1 MAKFHPYNK
10 LSNADKEEYFIQLCF
25 VISRTKNIIEVA
37 NILKDLLT
45 EQEVEM
51 VGKRLQIADMLME
64 GFGYSVIKKTLKT
77 SDSTIARVHEWLKL
91 AGNGFHLAKEKLED
105 YNRKEKQKMISE
117 KSSWSSMKKK
127 YPMYFW
133 PQIILEEIVKNSNKK
148 QRTRIRR
155 VLGQMKQKTELSERV
170 KLLVED

>member
-1 MAKFHPYNK
+1 MAKFHPHNK

-25 VISRTKNIIEVA
+25 VLSKTRNIIEAA

-45 EQEVEM
+45 AQEVEM

-64 GFGYSVIKKTLKT
+64 GFSYNVIKKTLKT

-91 AGNGFHLAKEKLED
+91 AGNGFRLAKEKLED
-105 YNRKEKQKMISE
+105 YNRKEKQTMIS
-117 KSSWSSMKKK
+117 KGSSWSSMKRK

-133 PQIILEEIVKNSNKK
+133 PQIILEEIVANSSKK
-148 QRTRIRR
+148 QRMRIKQ
-155 VLGQMKQKTELSERV
+155 VLSRMKQKTEFSERV
-170 KLLVED
+170 KLLLK